1 MPFSSPPPFSAWRHP
16 HRTPLFPSHDQP
28 SRLSL
33 AFVFP
38 CYYIEAVE
46 SSSAVSSDPRKTPR
60 LSTPPPLLR
69 PPMTSLAAAGHG
81 GPFTTME
88 SCRSVV
94 APPSLVSAT
103 SGQFL
108 ANPLYASLL
117 SALPGVVEANWSRH
131 RALSSRP
138 ASTTSTPPHRVGK
151 PPTMKPCPASRLCA
165 ASASGVDTAPP
176 SLPPHR

>member
-1 MPFSSPPPFSAWRHP
+1 MTFSSPPPSSAWRHP

-38 CYYIEAVE
+38 CYDIEAVE
-46 SSSAVSSDPRKTPR
+46 ISSAVSSDPRKIPR
-60 LSTPPPLLR
+60 LSTPPLLR
-69 PPMTSLAAAGHG
+69 PPMTSLTAAGHG

-88 SCRSVV
+88 LCRSVV

-103 SGQFL
+103 SGQFP
-108 ANPLYASLL
+108 ANLLYASLL

-131 RALSSRP
+131 RAPSSRP
-138 ASTTSTPPHRVGK
+138 ASTTSTPPRRVGK
-151 PPTMKPCPASRLCA
+151 PPTMKPCPASQPCA